1 MSRKRNVTV
10 AAVQMKCST
19 DVEENIA
26 KADALVREAAEK
38 GAQIILLPELFERQ
52 YFCQERRYEY
62 YEFAKEVNEN
72 DAVKHFSALAKEL
85 SVVIPVSFYE
95 KEVNNTYNSVAVLD
109 ADGNVDKDASRRVEV
124 KFRLKDEEM
133 IQELNKI
140 MQGDS
145 AESDSTAQKKEKNQK
160 ENQDNKQ

>member
-1 MSRKRNVTV
+1 MRNVTV
-10 AAVQMKCST
+10 AAVQMKCSKS
-19 DVEENIA
+19 VEKNIA
-26 KADALVREAAEK
+26 HAEELVRQAAAK
-38 GAQIILLPELFERQ
+38 GAEIVLLPELFERP

-62 YEFAKEVNEN
+62 YEYAQTAEEN
-72 DAVKHFSALAKEL
+72 PAVRHFSRVAAEL
-85 SVVIPVSFYE
+85 GIVIPVSFYE

-109 ADGNVDKDASRRVEV
+109 ADGNVDKGASRRVEV

>member
-1 MSRKRNVTV
+1 MQLAIGQGTTTVTPLLNLMIY
-10 AAVQMKCST
+10 AA
-19 DVEENIA
+19 IA
-26 KADALVREAAEK
+26 NDGVMMTPYLVDH
-38 GAQIILLPELFERQ
+38 
-52 YFCQERRYEY
+52 Y
-62 YEFAKEVNEN
+62 
-72 DAVKHFSALAKEL
+72 
-85 SVVIPVSFYE
+85 
-95 KEVNNTYNSVAVLD
+95 LD

-145 AESDSTAQKKEKNQK
+145 AESDGTAQKKEKNQE